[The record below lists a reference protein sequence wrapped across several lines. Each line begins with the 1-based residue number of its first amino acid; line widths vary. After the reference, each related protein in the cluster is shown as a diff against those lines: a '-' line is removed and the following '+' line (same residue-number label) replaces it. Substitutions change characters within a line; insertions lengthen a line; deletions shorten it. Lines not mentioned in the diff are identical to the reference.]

1 MIIYLEGVIY
11 LWKVKLKFFK
21 NDAFG
26 GIRTIEE
33 AGKVLFVAS
42 DVAKAL
48 GYSRP
53 ADAVSAHCKGSV
65 KRRLP
70 TTGGMQDLK
79 VIPEGDVYRLIT
91 HSKLPSAE
99 KFESWVFDEVIR
111 KTGSYVVVPTLPK
124 EELELRLKEVNA
136 KQAELWMRL
145 VDRLNIPE
153 FKQVADTYAA
163 NTLAGKEVVALPVVE
178 KKTYSATEIADIL
191 GISANKVGKLA
202 NQHDLKTSEYGK
214 WFYDKSK
221 YSNKEVETFR
231 YYDEAIN
238 TLKMYI

>member
-1 MIIYLEGVIY
+1 MENKIEIFE
-11 LWKVKLKFFK
+11 
-21 NDAFG
+21 NEAFG
-26 GIRTIEE
+26 EIRTIEE
-33 AGKVLFVAS
+33 AGKILFVAN

-70 TTGGMQDLK
+70 TNGGMQDLK

-99 KFESWVFDEVIR
+99 KFESWVFDEVLPTIR
-111 KTGSYVVVPTLPK
+111 KTGSYVVIPTLPK
-124 EELELRLKEVNA
+124 EELELHIKEVNA

-145 VDRLNIPE
+145 ADRSNIPE
-153 FKQVADTYAA
+153 FKQIADTYAA

-191 GISANKVGKLA
+191 GISANKVGKIA

-231 YYDEAIN
+231 YYDEAIEA
-238 TLKMYI
+238 LKLYI